1 MEYLLVALAVLMLIA
16 LHVTWLA
23 GRIERLHA
31 RSAAAREALE
41 DQLVR
46 RASAAA
52 GVSGPPGVRPEVDR
66 LHQAARAAL
75 TARTAEL
82 DLRQVSENELTRA
95 LRAATLD
102 PSDPTVLAATVAN
115 RRLGVARQVYNDAV
129 RDTRSLR
136 QAKVPRVF
144 RLGARHPL
152 PHYFDIDEFDVDAPR
167 VGPTAAVPARGPGA
181 AGVGEATPGTA

>member
-1 MEYLLVALAVLMLIA
+1 MEYLLAAGTVLILVALYVA
-16 LHVTWLA
+16 WLA
-23 GRIERLHA
+23 GRVERLQV

-52 GVSGPPGVRPEVDR
+52 DLAGPAGVEPSVAR
-66 LHQAARAAL
+66 LHDAARAAL
-75 TARTAEL
+75 AAQTADL
-82 DLRQVSENELTRA
+82 DLRQAAENELTRA
-95 LRAATLD
+95 LREAPLD
-102 PSDPTVLAATVAN
+102 PSDPTVAAATTAN

-136 QAKVPRVF
+136 QAKVPRAF
-144 RLGARHPL
+144 RLGSRHPL

-167 VGPTAAVPARGPGA
+167 VPPRVAAPVRATGP
-181 AGVGEATPGTA
+181 AGVGEATPGAA